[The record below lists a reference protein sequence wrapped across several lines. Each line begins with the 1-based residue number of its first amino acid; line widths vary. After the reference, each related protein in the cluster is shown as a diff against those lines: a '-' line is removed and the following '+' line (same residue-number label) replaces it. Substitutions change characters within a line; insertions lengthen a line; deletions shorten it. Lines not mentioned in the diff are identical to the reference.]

1 MREKHYKNEMIKGA
15 IFMDEQL
22 DEMVDLLQMIS
33 DTLTSIDGKLDNIDI
48 NTKWLD
54 DGLDNIDHSISA
66 LHSD

>member
-1 MREKHYKNEMIKGA
+1 
-15 IFMDEQL
+15 MDEQL

-54 DGLDNIDHSISA
+54 DGLDNINLSISA